1 MDIHAGALFARPPN
15 FPLGTHRFRHYLAR
29 MNTTLTDA
37 LFTDLLDP
45 AISLLDVCRRHALPI
60 EHLHDV
66 LASEQFQSAVD
77 ALNRAMELRT
87 RALAPERT
95 ERALATLD
103 AIARQT
109 PATPSHT
116 ECVRRAAAALLR
128 ATQPPKP
135 PKTPANRRQTAQKA
149 PQSGDTTPPPE
160 HTETQAPVIGPD
172 FQTPSAL
179 PDKSPPLMADVETSN
194 HQPQGAWDACHGR
207 TASAGR

>member
-1 MDIHAGALFARPPN
+1 
-15 FPLGTHRFRHYLAR
+15 
-29 MNTTLTDA
+29 MNTPELTQA

-87 RALAPERT
+87 RALAPERA

-109 PATPSHT
+109 PTTPSHT
-116 ECVRRAAAALLR
+116 ECVRRAAGALLR
-128 ATQPPKP
+128 ATQPPKA
-135 PKTPANRRQTAQKA
+135 PKSPAKRREPAPAA
-149 PQSGDTTPPPE
+149 PQSGEPTPPSE
-160 HTETQAPVIGPD
+160 HAETPPPVIGPD
-172 FQTPSAL
+172 FETPSAL
-179 PDKSPPLMADVETSN
+179 PDKSSRPTADVETSN

-207 TASAGR
+207 TASADC

>member
-1 MDIHAGALFARPPN
+1 
-15 FPLGTHRFRHYLAR
+15 
-29 MNTTLTDA
+29 MNTPTLTQA

-45 AISLLDVCRRHALPI
+45 AISLLDVCRRHTLPI

-109 PATPSHT
+109 PTTPSHT

-135 PKTPANRRQTAQKA
+135 TKEPKARRGATPVPPETTQ
-149 PQSGDTTPPPE
+149 TTPS
-160 HTETQAPVIGPD
+160 TEPADAQSPVIGPD
-172 FQTPSAL
+172 SETPPAL
-179 PDKSPPLMADVETSN
+179 PDKSLPPMADVEPSN

-207 TASAGR
+207 AASAGR

>member
-1 MDIHAGALFARPPN
+1 
-15 FPLGTHRFRHYLAR
+15 
-29 MNTTLTDA
+29 MNTPELTQA

-60 EHLHDV
+60 EHLHNV
-66 LASEQFQSAVD
+66 LEGEQFQSAVR
-77 ALNRAMELRT
+77 ALNRAMQLRAQ
-87 RALAPERT
+87 ALAPERT

-109 PATPSHT
+109 PTTPSHT
-116 ECVRRAAAALLR
+116 ECVRRAAGALLR

-135 PKTPANRRQTAQKA
+135 PKSPAKRRETAPAA
-149 PQSGDTTPPPE
+149 PQSGEPTPSPE
-160 HTETQAPVIGPD
+160 HAETQTPVIGPN

-207 TASAGR
+207 AASAGR